1 MITNIPTIEEVYKI
15 SYLVK
20 HGWTY
25 EFSIGYWE
33 SDESSVVTPD
43 LNEAYNVQLAKERS
57 E

>member
-1 MITNIPTIEEVYKI
+1 MITNIPTIEDVYKI

-20 HGWTY
+20 HGGRY
-25 EFSIGYWE
+25 DFSIQYWE
-33 SDESSVVTPD
+33 NSTLEIMTPD